1 MDASLADTIA
11 HRLTRSIEE
20 KWDEDPIFFEKF
32 SKLISDTIFD
42 FHNGERGKI
51 EERIERK
58 RPWIFRQID
67 LTDLQSS
74 VLEESEKELN
84 ELVRLSR
91 ARAAADFDCR
101 HEARELLLPLG
112 A

>member
-1 MDASLADTIA
+1 VGTIA
-11 HRLTRSIEE
+11 VPKPHGFGAVCSATFGLNQAF
-20 KWDEDPIFFEKF
+20 DP
-32 SKLISDTIFD
+32 
-42 FHNGERGKI
+42 
-51 EERIERK
+51 
-58 RPWIFRQID
+58 ID

-74 VLEESEKELN
+74 VLEESEKELD

-112 A
+112 AWSVLLALPVH